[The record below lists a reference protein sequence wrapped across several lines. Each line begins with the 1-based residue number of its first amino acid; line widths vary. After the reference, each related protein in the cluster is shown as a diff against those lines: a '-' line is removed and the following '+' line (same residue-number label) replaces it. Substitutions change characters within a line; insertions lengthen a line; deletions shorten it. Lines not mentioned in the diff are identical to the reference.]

1 MKAVTLH
8 REQVYSGNL
17 ILVNAQYPLQ
27 QSTPPEQIR
36 PLEHPQA
43 YSENKTA
50 PPHTQE
56 SFGHT
61 AALPSSC
68 VSLERKTALVLE
80 TLFTTIGS
88 GSSLIPVSG
97 FRTRREQEEIYASSL
112 AEHGKDFTESYVA
125 SPGCSEHETGLAID
139 LALNRDP
146 IDFLRPYFPR
156 DGICGRFRSKAASYG
171 FVERYQ
177 EGKEALTGIAPEP
190 WHFRYVGLPHAT
202 IMNTHGFCLEEYLD
216 YLKDFPYEG
225 RHLEVHVENKSF
237 ELFYKKAED
246 DLTELT
252 LPGYL
257 PFQVSG
263 DNREGF
269 VFTLWR

>member
-17 ILVNAQYPLQ
+17 ILVNAQYSLQ
-27 QSTPPEQIR
+27 QNTPPEQIR

-50 PPHTQE
+50 PPHAQE

-97 FRTRREQEEIYASSL
+97 FRTRREQEEI
-112 AEHGKDFTESYVA
+112 
-125 SPGCSEHETGLAID
+125 
-139 LALNRDP
+139 
-146 IDFLRPYFPR
+146 
-156 DGICGRFRSKAASYG
+156 
-171 FVERYQ
+171 
-177 EGKEALTGIAPEP
+177 
-190 WHFRYVGLPHAT
+190 
-202 IMNTHGFCLEEYLD
+202 
-216 YLKDFPYEG
+216 
-225 RHLEVHVENKSF
+225 
-237 ELFYKKAED
+237 
-246 DLTELT
+246 
-252 LPGYL
+252 
-257 PFQVSG
+257 
-263 DNREGF
+263 
-269 VFTLWR
+269 